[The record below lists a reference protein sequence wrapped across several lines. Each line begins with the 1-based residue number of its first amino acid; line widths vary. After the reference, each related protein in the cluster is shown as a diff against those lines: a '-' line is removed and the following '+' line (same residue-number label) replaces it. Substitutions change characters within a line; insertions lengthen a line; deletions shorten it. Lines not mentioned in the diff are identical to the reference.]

1 MRVSTLFATFK
12 EEERAVMANFS
23 AFNSKDKAGYMHTFK
38 GPRTTKS
45 ASALVLLFL
54 VLFVK
59 LLNAAEPKQ
68 ETLRTWDEYIRT
80 VNLNAAKSAAG
91 ANQFL
96 WTDES
101 QDMTRRLQQNEV
113 VVTNHDPGKVPQGMI
128 HDWVGAVFVPNA
140 TLEQA
145 LSVLENYDRYDEFY
159 QPLVRKCTTLAREGD
174 RVKLNVVATQKAFS
188 VTAAVETEEQVQI
201 VRLSPKKAY
210 ITSSAVR
217 IQEIAD
223 YGRPTEHPFPESRRP
238 GYVWREVTVQ
248 RLEERD
254 GGVYIELETVVL
266 SRGIPQELRWLIKPL
281 VDELPRKL
289 MLDTLNDTRT
299 AVLQEAQ
306 SPHVATAGLK

>member
-1 MRVSTLFATFK
+1 
-12 EEERAVMANFS
+12 MANSS
-23 AFNSKDKAGYMHTFK
+23 AFKSKDKAGYMHIFI
-38 GPRTTKS
+38 GPRTAKS
-45 ASALVLLFL
+45 VSALVLLFL

-59 LLNAAEPKQ
+59 LLDAAEPKQ
-68 ETLRTWDEYIRT
+68 ETLRVWDEYIRI

-91 ANQFL
+91 GSQFL

-113 VVTNHDPGKVPQGMI
+113 VVANHNPEEVPQGMI
-128 HDWVGAVFVPNA
+128 HDWVGAVFVPNV
-140 TLEQA
+140 TLDQA
-145 LSVLENYDRYDEFY
+145 LSVVENYDRYNEFY
-159 QPLVRKCTTLAREGD
+159 QPLVRNCTILARDGD

-188 VTAAVETEEQVQI
+188 VTAAVKTEEQVQI
-201 VRLSPKKAY
+201 VRLGPKKAY

-217 IQEIAD
+217 VQEIAD

-254 GGVYIELETVVL
+254 GGVYVELETVVL
-266 SRGIPQELRWLIKPL
+266 SRGIPPGFRWLIKPL
-281 VDELPRKL
+281 VEELPRKL

-299 AVLQEAQ
+299 AVLQEAESSTSQ
-306 SPHVATAGLK
+306 RLALIGSR

>member
-1 MRVSTLFATFK
+1 
-12 EEERAVMANFS
+12 
-23 AFNSKDKAGYMHTFK
+23 
-38 GPRTTKS
+38 
-45 ASALVLLFL
+45 
-54 VLFVK
+54 LFVK
-59 LLNAAEPKQ
+59 LLGAAEPKP
-68 ETLRTWDEYIRT
+68 ETVRAWDDYIRNFDQQ
-80 VNLNAAKSAAG
+80 VAKSAAG
-91 ANQFL
+91 DGQFL

-113 VVTNHDPGKVPQGMI
+113 VVTNHDPNKVPQGMI
-128 HDWVGAVFVPNA
+128 HDWVGAVFVPNVK
-140 TLEQA
+140 LDQA
-145 LSVLENYDRYDEFY
+145 LSVLENYDHYNQFY
-159 QPLVRKCTTLAREGD
+159 QPLVRKCSILARDGD

-188 VTAAVETEEQVQI
+188 VTAAVQTEEQVQI
-201 VRLSPKKAY
+201 VRLDPKKAY

-217 IQEIAD
+217 VQEIAD

-299 AVLQEAQ
+299 AVLRETELSASQ
-306 SPHVATAGLK
+306 TAHLNGESLTHRNPLH